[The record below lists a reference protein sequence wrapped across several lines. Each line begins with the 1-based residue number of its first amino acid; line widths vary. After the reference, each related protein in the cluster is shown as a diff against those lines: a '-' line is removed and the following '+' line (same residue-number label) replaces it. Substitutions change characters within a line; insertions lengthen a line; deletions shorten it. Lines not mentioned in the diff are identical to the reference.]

1 MRTMLVSTTVLL
13 TIVSAVTLGVVSGYL
28 AIWGILRLVARR
40 PTAEP
45 KPATIIANA
54 AHASGD

>member
-1 MRTMLVSTTVLL
+1 MLVSTTVLL

-40 PTAEP
+40 PAAEP

>member
-1 MRTMLVSTTVLL
+1 MLVSTTVLL

-40 PTAEP
+40 PAAEP
-45 KPATIIANA
+45 KPAPIIANA